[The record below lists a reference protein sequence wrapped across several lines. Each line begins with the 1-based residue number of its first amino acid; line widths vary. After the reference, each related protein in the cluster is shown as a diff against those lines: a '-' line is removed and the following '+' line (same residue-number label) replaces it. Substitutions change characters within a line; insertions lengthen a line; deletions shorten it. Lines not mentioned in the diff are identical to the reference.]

1 MLAQDTVST
10 ESGASKSGE
19 DASSDGQSS
28 GRTGDWLRLT
38 AFAALAGAIS
48 TTAFFVSLG
57 AVHLAAV
64 LLAASAAATAAWRRP
79 MDAATPPA
87 LAVVWGAGAGW
98 CALVA
103 GSSLDPIVE
112 AGFRCGTGDIAL
124 LFFGV
129 PMVFGGAATSFLV
142 ARKVLGGAASPS
154 RSVWGWL
161 RFAAWLAGL
170 LLVVGAAE
178 RRLTHPA
185 PSAYLDALP
194 VVAVFPTPSSVRC
207 IDERQPAGNT
217 RCISPAREIGPL
229 SATFECPT
237 DAKRDCRV
245 DVTVR
250 SADPLADGHPTDLDV
265 GRDESLV
272 VRRDSAEHLYLIE
285 SGGVARR
292 AVRDDG
298 ALVFFLRP
306 SDVGHALGA
315 PTEWIGL
322 GAAALVLAAALAWL
336 ARRRQDRAHHF
347 ASLRSG
353 MLRPNGWV
361 ELLDGT
367 PPGLAAPVSWVGPVT
382 VLGEA
387 APAGYRSAREALVVA
402 PGAPSTLAA
411 HELGGARAARVAAIA
426 VFLVGLAPL
435 VAALRMGLA
444 I

>member
-1 MLAQDTVST
+1 MRVQEDARRLVRERGRQELAEVGRRPRLGGAHRGGPGTSAPHAGVQARAPRARRWRV
-10 ESGASKSGE
+10 EEIVGPEPILPAVGGRALVPRLQPMKGAAHLGREPREVVAERVPNAPHREWGEARREVGLASGA
-19 DASSDGQSS
+19 ALGQ
-28 GRTGDWLRLT
+28 RARE
-38 AFAALAGAIS
+38 
-48 TTAFFVSLG
+48 
-57 AVHLAAV
+57 
-64 LLAASAAATAAWRRP
+64 R
-79 MDAATPPA
+79 DAAREVEQ
-87 LAVVWGAGAGW
+87 LAEVRGRIAVDRA
-98 CALVA
+98 VA
-103 GSSLDPIVE
+103 ADRRSSLDPIVE

-315 PTEWIGL
+315 PTEWMGL

-336 ARRRQDRAHHF
+336 ARRRQDRAE
-347 ASLRSG
+347 
-353 MLRPNGWV
+353 V
-361 ELLDGT
+361 ELTPGT
-367 PPGLAAPVSWVGPVT
+367 SPTCCRTGSP
-382 VLGEA
+382 
-387 APAGYRSAREALVVA
+387 
-402 PGAPSTLAA
+402 
-411 HELGGARAARVAAIA
+411 
-426 VFLVGLAPL
+426 
-435 VAALRMGLA
+435 
-444 I
+444 